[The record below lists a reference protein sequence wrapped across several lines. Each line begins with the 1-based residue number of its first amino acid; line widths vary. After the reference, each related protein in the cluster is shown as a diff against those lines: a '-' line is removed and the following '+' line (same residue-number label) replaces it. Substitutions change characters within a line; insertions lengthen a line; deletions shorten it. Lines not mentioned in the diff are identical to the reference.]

1 MIVCAIPTCRF
12 SVSTHN
18 WQWREM
24 GTPDTPNRYRAM
36 GKYYEDMWAAAI
48 DANPMVIAVTSY
60 NEWGEGTQV

>member
-1 MIVCAIPTCRF
+1 L
-12 SVSTHN
+12 
-18 WQWREM
+18 REM